1 VWGLGS
7 ATKVYLA
14 VGATDLRKGFDGLYG
29 LARDALGLDPLSG
42 HLALFCNRQ
51 RNRLKILFW
60 DGNGLWV
67 CAQRLE
73 KGRYSW
79 PGQREAAA
87 ACVTLS
93 HEEFSLLIGG
103 IDLSQTRRK
112 NWYRKVA

>member
-1 VWGLGS
+1 MFGLGP

-29 LARDALGLDPLSG
+29 LARDALGLEPLSG

-60 DGNGLWV
+60 DGSGLWV
-67 CAQRLE
+67 CARRLE

-79 PGQREAAA
+79 PSPREAAA

-103 IDLSQTRRK
+103 LDLSQIRRK